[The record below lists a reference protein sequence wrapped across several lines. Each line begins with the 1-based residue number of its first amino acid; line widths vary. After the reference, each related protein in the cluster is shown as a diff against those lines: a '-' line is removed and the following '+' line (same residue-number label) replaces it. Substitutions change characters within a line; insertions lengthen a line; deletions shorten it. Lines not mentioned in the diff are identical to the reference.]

1 MANIHQTMKR
11 VAALYEDL
19 IGTRE
24 EIARCV
30 EELQRWQK
38 EEREWRRRSQE
49 ETRALVQE
57 AREDVVRLRREA
69 KAAREEIDSAARGAG
84 ERWLTFLFF
93 VGICGA
99 MLAALLL
106 RAWIWLFPR
115 W

>member
-30 EELQRWQK
+30 QELHRWQQ

-49 ETRALVQE
+49 ETRTLVQE
-57 AREDVVRLRREA
+57 AVKKRVQSLENSSGGEGGKCQSSLRDWGGGPVLR
-69 KAAREEIDSAARGAG
+69 
-84 ERWLTFLFF
+84 FLS
-93 VGICGA
+93 
-99 MLAALLL
+99 L
-106 RAWIWLFPR
+106 
-115 W
+115 